1 MPEPL
6 AIPCLCAAARRA
18 TRAISR
24 FYELRMAST
33 GLTITQY
40 TLLRVLASTAAPI
53 PQSQLADI
61 VLTDSTTLT
70 RVLALMLKADLI
82 RTTPDKADRRSKPW
96 SITPKGK
103 ALLTKAEPLWHKA
116 QSDAKRA
123 LGEDH
128 FDNLRR
134 NLLTVGTALAN

>member
-1 MPEPL
+1 MPDAL

-40 TLLRVLASTAAPI
+40 TLLRILASVPSPI
-53 PQSQLADI
+53 SQGDLAELI
-61 VLTDSTTLT
+61 LTDSTTLT
-70 RVLALMLKADLI
+70 RVLALMHQNDLI
-82 RTTPDKADRRSKPW
+82 RSTTDKTDRRSKLW

-128 FDNLRR
+128 FDTLRR
-134 NLLTVGTALAN
+134 NLLTVGTALAS

>member
-24 FYELRMAST
+24 FYELRMASV

-40 TLLRVLASTAAPI
+40 TLLRILASIQTPI
-53 PQSQLADI
+53 TQSTLADFL
-61 VLTDSTTLT
+61 LTDSTTLT
-70 RVLALMLKADLI
+70 RVLALMLQDNLI
-82 RTTPDKADRRSKPW
+82 RSTPDKADRRSKLW
-96 SITPKGK
+96 SITSKGK
-103 ALLTKAEPLWHKA
+103 ALLTKAEPHWHKA

-128 FDNLRR
+128 FETLRR
-134 NLLTVGTALAN
+134 SMLTTATALAS